1 MAKMGRPKSEKP
13 LDKRVTI
20 RLNEEE
26 FTILVEYAQNHDITV
41 TQAVKSC
48 IQEKILN
55 RCYVQRTPSY

>member
-1 MAKMGRPKSEKP
+1 MSKMGRPKSEKP

-55 RCYVQRTPSY
+55 RC

>member
-26 FTILVEYAQNHDITV
+26 FTILVEYAQNPDITV

-55 RCYVQRTPSY
+55 RC

>member
-41 TQAVKSC
+41 RKLLSHVFRRKS
-48 IQEKILN
+48 
-55 RCYVQRTPSY
+55 

>member
-41 TQAVKSC
+41 TQAVKSWYSG
-48 IQEKILN
+48 ENLN
-55 RCYVQRTPSY
+55 RC

>member
-26 FTILVEYAQNHDITV
+26 FTILVEYGSYPECPRF
-41 TQAVKSC
+41 KSVRRH
-48 IQEKILN
+48 Q
-55 RCYVQRTPSY
+55 

>member
-1 MAKMGRPKSEKP
+1 MNYNFSGLKCKYCYK
-13 LDKRVTI
+13 DKRVTI

-26 FTILVEYAQNHDITV
+26 FAILVEYAQDHDITV

-55 RCYVQRTPSY
+55 RC

>member
-26 FTILVEYAQNHDITV
+26 FTIFSRVCAE
-41 TQAVKSC
+41 S
-48 IQEKILN
+48 
-55 RCYVQRTPSY
+55 